1 MEKAN
6 SFSLCT
12 LFYSWISWGAAA
24 AALVALGG
32 CVTQQTKLD
41 EAAKANST
49 ALEKGYAKGP
59 KEAVAAEIKKCRPPE
74 NMKWDLHL
82 SAEGPFIQ
90 QKTETGSAAYGAY
103 QVICFKIPH
112 DGKNK
117 LKLLTTHQGGGY
129 SKAYYVL
136 PALALYG
143 SSLKPTTLAPETP
156 FKQDAWSGDY
166 HTELTFET
174 KANETYYLIV
184 AADNSHP
191 ERSWNQ
197 YANPGLGYA
206 LQGVFPVEVRS
217 SPYGVVKIEIVPL

>member
-1 MEKAN
+1 MKKTN
-6 SFSLCT
+6 SFWLCT
-12 LFYSWISWGAAA
+12 WFNSLISWGAIAV
-24 AALVALGG
+24 ALVVLSG
-32 CVTQQTKLD
+32 CVTAQTKLD

-49 ALEKGYAKGP
+49 ALEKGYVKGP
-59 KEAVAAEIKKCRPPE
+59 KEAVAAEVKKCRPPE
-74 NMKWDLHL
+74 NMKWELHL
-82 SAEGPFIQ
+82 SAEGPFVQ
-90 QKTETGSAAYGAY
+90 QKTETGSAAYGPY
-103 QVICFKIPH
+103 QVICFKVPH

-136 PALALYG
+136 PALVLYG
-143 SSLKPTTLAPETP
+143 STLKPTTLLPDVP
-156 FKQDAWSGDY
+156 YKQDAWSGDY

-191 ERSWNQ
+191 ERSWSQ

-206 LQGVFPVEVRS
+206 LQGVFPVDVRS
-217 SPYGVVKIEIVPL
+217 SPYGVVKVEILPL